1 MAGLRITQRRSAIG
15 RKPAQRRTLKALG
28 LRRIGHTVV
37 REDTPDTRGMLFT
50 VKHLVDVQDAASAA
64 PSQDAAS
71 AASEQE
77 EGT

>member
-1 MAGLRITQRRSAIG
+1 MADLKITQLRSAIG
-15 RKPAQRRTLKALG
+15 RKPEQRRTLRALG

-37 REDTPDTRGMLFT
+37 RKDTPDTRGMLFT

-64 PSQDAAS
+64 PSDR
-71 AASEQE
+71 E